1 MLRYPVPNLDFFDQ
15 ISFLLVIVSLFSS
28 VVEHWSRKPGVVSSI
43 LTGGIIINIFYRRKT
58 HMSSLTLK
66 LRVTFKKEKNLR
78 IFFHLNLIE

>member
-43 LTGGIIINIFYRRKT
+43 LTGGSRKSFFIT
-58 HMSSLTLK
+58 NHFPQHYI
-66 LRVTFKKEKNLR
+66 RKK
-78 IFFHLNLIE
+78 I